1 MFEDNDIFNP
11 TRQVQR
17 QGDWFE
23 QRKQYRAQALVA
35 LRKREGLPS
44 PVDADGVFL
53 ETRFDDQGNARYYDA
68 AGNVVKHVLFAG
80 AGKDGKPGGF
90 AIGKRKGAGID
101 EASASWYDNGAAF
114 EELEVVKLGR
124 PFDDLSPDASA
135 GGVGFDILEVSEDG
149 KKIEDEIRDLNRD
162 SANFERSERV
172 SHGPASQ
179 QAPDLFLYGISDED
193 VDASL
198 QDYLKRGPGGNSKA

>member
-53 ETRFDDQGNARYYDA
+53 ETRFDDQGNAHYYDA
-68 AGNVVKHVLFAG
+68 RGNVVEHVFFAG
-80 AGKDGKPGGF
+80 AGKNQAVNRVLRGGAQIDFHQDVF
-90 AIGKRKGAGID
+90 AR
-101 EASASWYDNGAAF
+101 
-114 EELEVVKLGR
+114 
-124 PFDDLSPDASA
+124 
-135 GGVGFDILEVSEDG
+135 
-149 KKIEDEIRDLNRD
+149 
-162 SANFERSERV
+162 
-172 SHGPASQ
+172 
-179 QAPDLFLYGISDED
+179 
-193 VDASL
+193 
-198 QDYLKRGPGGNSKA
+198 KRGVYPDMLHPQRGDVAPRVKNGDETE

>member
-1 MFEDNDIFNP
+1 MPMFEDNDIFQP
-11 TRQVQR
+11 QRQVQR
-17 QGDWFE
+17 VGDWFE
-23 QRKQYRAQALVA
+23 QRKQFRAAALTA
-35 LRKREGLPS
+35 LRKREGLPG
-44 PVDADGVFL
+44 PVDETGTPL
-53 ETRFDDQGNARYYDA
+53 ETRFDDRGNEYYYDA
-68 AGNVVKHVLFAG
+68 AGNVVERVLFAG

-162 SANFERSERV
+162 SAAYERSERV

-179 QAPDLFLYGISDED
+179 QAPDFFLYGISDED

-198 QDYLKRGPGGNSKA
+198 QDYLKRGK

>member
-53 ETRFDDQGNARYYDA
+53 ETRFDDQGNAHYYDA
-68 AGNVVKHVLFAG
+68 RGNVVEHVLFAG

-90 AIGKRKGAGID
+90 AIGKRKGVSHK
-101 EASASWYDNGAAF
+101 EADRNWNRTPA
-114 EELEVVKLGR
+114 EELPLHLRQGER
-124 PFDDLSPDASA
+124 EEQFQ
-135 GGVGFDILEVSEDG
+135 ILEVSEDG

-162 SANFERSERV
+162 SAAYERSERV

-179 QAPDLFLYGISDED
+179 QAPGFILDGLSDEA

-198 QDYLKRGPGGNSKA
+198 QEYLKRGPSGNSKA

>member
-53 ETRFDDQGNARYYDA
+53 ETRFDDQGNAHYYDA
-68 AGNVVKHVLFAG
+68 RGNVVEHVLFAG

-90 AIGKRKGAGID
+90 AIGKRKGVSNE
-101 EASASWYDNGAAF
+101 EADRNWNRTPA
-114 EELEVVKLGR
+114 EELPLHLRQGER
-124 PFDDLSPDASA
+124 EEQFQ
-135 GGVGFDILEVSEDG
+135 ILEVSEDG

-162 SANFERSERV
+162 SAAYERSERV

-198 QDYLKRGPGGNSKA
+198 QDYLKRGPK

>member
-53 ETRFDDQGNARYYDA
+53 ETRFDDQGNAHYYDA
-68 AGNVVKHVLFAG
+68 RGNVVEHVLFAG

-101 EASASWYDNGAAF
+101 EASASWYNNDAAF
-114 EELEVVKLGR
+114 EHLEVVKEGR
-124 PFDDLSPDASA
+124 PFDDLSPDSSA
-135 GGVGFDILEVSEDG
+135 GGVGFDVLEVSEDG
-149 KKIEDEIRDLNRD
+149 RKIKDELNDLNRD
-162 SANFERSERV
+162 SAAYELAERV

-179 QAPDLFLYGISDED
+179 QAPEFILDGLSDEA

-198 QDYLKRGPGGNSKA
+198 QEYLKRGPR